1 MEKIRQKIYSSLRMQ
16 SIFRRVNTISV
27 TIGTMAMVLLTA
39 IFVFTYIRS
48 TMELLQERE
57 SRYLSVYSTNLSNEL
72 FAVGKD
78 VSQLSEDDRM
88 QQMLAEDYPLTPGSY
103 QYKKLVLTKTV
114 ERQLAYNDNVT
125 DVYLFTTRD
134 DPMSLFRGP
143 HGDLDVAA
151 LDTISLFYDTAFF
164 SADGACFMDAAS
176 FSLDPEKNNQGI
188 LCMYRILETGTAK
201 TRGYLL
207 AYLDKQTL
215 FGGLNTAEDAENG
228 VRRLVLDEKGS
239 LVYGQEGLLSES
251 ALTRLH
257 AHLTEQE
264 GMFSFS
270 MTGGLNGGM
279 CVYSRLSGL
288 GLYAVAMIPYS
299 VVSSEVFL
307 ILAAVL
313 ILLALLFVIYSVT
326 SRCIA
331 QSISQPVEQMLQS
344 LREIQ
349 QEDFRVGP
357 GDDHPDELAE
367 VNNFMNDTK
376 RLLSDLIAK
385 IRENEQQKYRLQLQ
399 VLRTQINP
407 HFLVNTLNSI
417 IWLADLQGAENIRAL
432 TSSLIEVL
440 VPCMRNA
447 SGVATIRSEL
457 ALLRDYGTI
466 MDFQYMDQFQL
477 EFDVEEQ
484 VQDYTAP
491 VLFLQPL
498 VENALIHG
506 RDTNSPILHIRVW
519 GRMEEGKIHIC
530 VSDDGKGMSPQR
542 LKEITERSAR
552 KEKVQTLTRIGV
564 TNIRERLG
572 LLFGEENYRLTITS
586 QENMGTT
593 VDIWLPLTVQEEK
606 ENEKS
611 ASGG

>member
-16 SIFRRVNTISV
+16 SIYRRVNTISV

-39 IFVFTYIRS
+39 ICIFTYIQS

-57 SRYLSVYSTNLSNEL
+57 SRYLSVYSANLSNEL
-72 FAVGKD
+72 FTVGED
-78 VSQLSEDDRM
+78 MSLLSSQEQM
-88 QQMLAEDYPLTPGSY
+88 QRMLAEDYPLTPEAY
-103 QYKKLVLTKTV
+103 QYKKLVLTQTV
-114 ERQLAYNDNVT
+114 ERQLAYNDTVT

-134 DPMSLFRGP
+134 DPINLFRGP
-143 HGDLDVAA
+143 HGDLDVDV
-151 LDTISLFYDTAFF
+151 LNTISLFYETGFF
-164 SADGACFMDAAS
+164 SADGACFLDAAE
-176 FSLDPEKNNQGI
+176 FSLEEEKNNQGI
-188 LCMYRILETGTAK
+188 LCMYRVLESGTAK

-207 AYLDKQTL
+207 AYLNKQVL
-215 FGGLNTAEDAENG
+215 FGGLNPAEEE
-228 VRRLVLDEKGS
+228 EKGIRRFMVDQKGQ
-239 LVYGQEGLLSES
+239 LVYGADVRLAPETLSS
-251 ALTRLH
+251 ICGRM
-257 AHLTEQE
+257 TENE
-264 GMFSFS
+264 GMFRYGP
-270 MTGGLNGGM
+270 MAGITGGT
-279 CVYSRLSGL
+279 CIYSKLSGL
-288 GLYAVAMIPYS
+288 DIYTVAMIPYS
-299 VVSSEVFL
+299 AVSGEVFL

-313 ILLALLFVIYSVT
+313 ILLALLFILYSVA
-326 SRCIA
+326 SSCIA
-331 QSISQPVEQMLQS
+331 QSISRPVEQMLQS

-357 GDDHPDELAE
+357 YDDHPDELAE

-376 RLLSDLIAK
+376 LLLSELITK

-432 TSSLIEVL
+432 TASLIEVL

-457 ALLRDYGTI
+457 QLLRDYSTI
-466 MDFQYMDQFQL
+466 MDFQYMDQFRL
-477 EFDVEEQ
+477 EFDVDEEI
-484 VQDYTAP
+484 QDYLAP

-506 RDTNSPILHIRVW
+506 RDTNSPVLNIRVR
-519 GRMEEGKIHIC
+519 GRMEEGKIHIQVC
-530 VSDDGKGMSPQR
+530 DDGKGISAQR
-542 LKEITERSAR
+542 LEEISRRSAR

-564 TNIRERLG
+564 TNIRERLD
-572 LLFGEENYRLTITS
+572 LHFGEGNCSVSIAS

-593 VDIWLPLTVQEEK
+593 VDIRLPPRSVQEEK
-606 ENEKS
+606 EQ
-611 ASGG
+611 